1 MQDEEIEKAMLYY
14 LIFENYECELIDAD
28 FTTRLNKKIFKAIQN
43 LKQAKEEITML
54 TVKNKLTDEKNI
66 LSYLATLSENIY
78 STTAESVYKKLIE
91 LTKKRQMQKLLNESA
106 TKIKDAENI
115 DIDIEKVIK
124 ELNKIEDREIKEES
138 LKEQIIDTLDM
149 IEKNMKNKNDYSLYT
164 GMLDLDQ
171 LTCGL
176 HNEELTIIGARP
188 GMGKTTFAL
197 QIADYI
203 AKKKIPVMFISL
215 EMSEEQIITKLIAK
229 ETRINS
235 TKMRLG
241 TLTDQEAVK
250 VYEAG
255 AELEEKSLYITSNLR
270 TIQQIEVEA
279 RKLKNKKNIGLI
291 IIDYI
296 QLIKS
301 SQKFNLREQEV
312 ADITRTLKLLTLE
325 LKIPIIGLCQLNR
338 NATRQEPMLSDL
350 RESGA
355 IEQDAD
361 NVIFIYQEE
370 EETDAA
376 APVVTIKLAKQ
387 RAGSTGKVNMI
398 FRKVYSEFV
407 NIIRR

>member
-43 LKQAKEEITML
+43 LKQAKEEITIL

-91 LTKKRQMQKLLNESA
+91 LTKKRQMQTLLNESV

-279 RKLKNKKNIGLI
+279 RKMKNKKNIGLI

-370 EETDAA
+370 ETDAA

>member
-28 FTTRLNKKIFKAIQN
+28 FTTRLNKKIFKAIQS
-43 LKQAKEEITML
+43 LKRAKEEITML

-78 STTAESVYKKLIE
+78 STTAESVYKKLIQ
-91 LTKKRQMQKLLNESA
+91 LTKKRQMQTLLNESV

-115 DIDIEKVIK
+115 DIDIEKVIR
-124 ELNKIEDREIKEES
+124 ELNKIEDREVKEES

-229 ETRINS
+229 DTRINS

-279 RKLKNKKNIGLI
+279 RKMKNKKNIGLI

-370 EETDAA
+370 ETDAA

>member
-124 ELNKIEDREIKEES
+124 ELNKIEDREVKEES
-138 LKEQIIDTLDM
+138 LKEQIINTLDM

-188 GMGKTTFAL
+188 GMGKTTFSL

-279 RKLKNKKNIGLI
+279 RKMKNKKNIGLI

-370 EETDAA
+370 ETDAA

>member
-14 LIFENYECELIDAD
+14 LIFENYECELIDTD
-28 FTTRLNKKIFKAIQN
+28 FTTRLNKKIFRAIQN

-370 EETDAA
+370 ETDAA

-387 RAGSTGKVNMI
+387 RAGSTGKVNMV

>member
-14 LIFENYECELIDAD
+14 LIFENYECELIDTD

-43 LKQAKEEITML
+43 LKQAKEEVTML
-54 TVKNKLTDEKNI
+54 TVQNKLTDEKDI
-66 LSYLATLSENIY
+66 LSYLGTLSENIY
-78 STTAESVYKKLIE
+78 GTTGDSVYKKLIE
-91 LTKKRQMQKLLNESA
+91 LTKKRQMQLLLKESEK
-106 TKIKDAENI
+106 KIKNSENI
-115 DIDIEKVIK
+115 DIDIEKTIK
-124 ELNKIEDREIKEES
+124 ELNKIEDRENKEEN
-138 LKEQIIDTLDM
+138 LVQQINETLDI
-149 IEKNMKNKNDYSLYT
+149 IENNMKNKNDYSLYT

-203 AKKKIPVMFISL
+203 ASKNIPVMFISL
-215 EMSEEQIITKLIAK
+215 EMSDKQIITKLIARN
-229 ETRINS
+229 TRINS

-241 TLTDQEAVK
+241 TLNDQEAIK
-250 VYEAG
+250 VYESG
-255 AELEEKSLYITSNLR
+255 AELSEKPLYITSNLR
-270 TIQQIEVEA
+270 TIQQIEIEA

-301 SQKFNLREQEV
+301 TQKFNLREQEV

-361 NVIFIYQEE
+361 NVIFIYQEDESE
-370 EETDAA
+370 EA
-376 APVVTIKLAKQ
+376 APIVTIKLAKQ
-387 RAGSTGKVNMI
+387 RAGETGKVNMKFNKI
-398 FRKVYSEFV
+398 FSEFV
-407 NIIRR
+407 NIVRR

>member
-14 LIFENYECELIDAD
+14 LIFENYECELIDED
-28 FTTRLNKKIFKAIQN
+28 FTTRLNKKIFRAIQN

-54 TVKNKLTDEKNI
+54 TVKNKLIDEKNI

-78 STTAESVYKKLIE
+78 GTTAESVYKKLIE
-91 LTKKRQMQKLLNESA
+91 LTKKRQMQKLLNESV

-149 IEKNMKNKNDYSLYT
+149 IEKNMRNKNDYSLYT

-229 ETRINS
+229 DTRINS

-241 TLTDQEAVK
+241 TLNDQEAVK

-255 AELEEKSLYITSNLR
+255 TELEERPLYITSNLR

-370 EETDAA
+370 ETDAA

>member
-28 FTTRLNKKIFKAIQN
+28 FTTRLNKKIFKAIQS
-43 LKQAKEEITML
+43 LKRAKEEITML

-78 STTAESVYKKLIE
+78 STTAESVYKKLIQ
-91 LTKKRQMQKLLNESA
+91 LTKKRQMQTLLNESV

-124 ELNKIEDREIKEES
+124 ELNKIEDREVKEES

-229 ETRINS
+229 DTRINS

-255 AELEEKSLYITSNLR
+255 AELEEKPLYITSNLR

-279 RKLKNKKNIGLI
+279 RKMKNKKNIGLI

-370 EETDAA
+370 ETDAA

>member
-279 RKLKNKKNIGLI
+279 RKMKNKKNIGLI

-312 ADITRTLKLLTLE
+312 ADITRTLKLLTVE

-370 EETDAA
+370 ETDAA

>member
-164 GMLDLDQ
+164 GMLDQ

-279 RKLKNKKNIGLI
+279 RKMKNKKNIGLI

-370 EETDAA
+370 ETDAA

>member
-28 FTTRLNKKIFKAIQN
+28 FTTRLNKKIFKAIQS
-43 LKQAKEEITML
+43 LKRAKEEITML

-78 STTAESVYKKLIE
+78 STTAESVYKKLIQ
-91 LTKKRQMQKLLNESA
+91 LTKKRQMQTLLNESV

-124 ELNKIEDREIKEES
+124 ELNKIEDREVKEES

-149 IEKNMKNKNDYSLYT
+149 IEENMKNKNDYSLYT

-229 ETRINS
+229 DTRINS

-255 AELEEKSLYITSNLR
+255 AELEEKPLYITSNLR

-370 EETDAA
+370 ETDAA

-387 RAGSTGKVNMI
+387 RVGTTGKVNMV

>member
-279 RKLKNKKNIGLI
+279 RKMKNKKNIGLI

-370 EETDAA
+370 ETDAA

>member
-14 LIFENYECELIDAD
+14 LIFENYEYQLTEAD

-43 LKQAKEEITML
+43 LKSQKEEVTML
-54 TVKNKLTDEKNI
+54 TVQNKCKEEKDI
-66 LSYLATLSENIY
+66 LRYLASLGDYIY
-78 STTAESVYKKLIE
+78 RTTAESVYQTLIE
-91 LTKKRQMQKLLNESA
+91 LTKKRQTQTLLKESA
-106 TKIKDAENI
+106 EKIKNSENI
-115 DIDIEKVIK
+115 DIDIEKTIK
-124 ELNKIEDREIKEES
+124 ELNKIEDRDNKEDDLLQQVSE
-138 LKEQIIDTLDM
+138 TLDT
-149 IEKNMKNKNDYSLYT
+149 IEKNMKNQNDYSLYT

-203 AKKKIPVMFISL
+203 ASKNIPVLFVSL
-215 EMSEEQIITKLIAK
+215 EMSDKQIITKLIAK
-229 ETRINS
+229 DTRINS

-241 TLTDQEAVK
+241 TLDEQEQLK
-250 VYEAG
+250 VVESGMKIAQKP
-255 AELEEKSLYITSNLR
+255 LIINSNLR
-270 TIQQIEVEA
+270 TVQQIEIEA
-279 RKLKNKKNIGLI
+279 RKLKNKRNIGLI

-370 EETDAA
+370 ENDDA
-376 APVVTIKLAKQ
+376 APVVTVKLAKQ
-387 RAGSTGKVNMI
+387 RAGTTGKVSMI

-407 NIIRR
+407 NIVRR

>member
-91 LTKKRQMQKLLNESA
+91 LTKKRQMQKLLNESVA
-106 TKIKDAENI
+106 KIKDAENI

-124 ELNKIEDREIKEES
+124 ELNKIEDREVKEES
-138 LKEQIIDTLDM
+138 LKEQIINTLDM

-279 RKLKNKKNIGLI
+279 RKMKNKKNIGLI

-370 EETDAA
+370 ETDAA

>member
-370 EETDAA
+370 ETDAA

-407 NIIRR
+407 NIIKR

>member
-91 LTKKRQMQKLLNESA
+91 LTKKRQMQKLLNESV

-149 IEKNMKNKNDYSLYT
+149 IEKNIKNKNDYSLYT

-203 AKKKIPVMFISL
+203 VKKKIPVMFISL

-229 ETRINS
+229 DTRINS

-241 TLTDQEAVK
+241 TLNDQEAVK

-255 AELEEKSLYITSNLR
+255 AELEERPLFITSNLR

-370 EETDAA
+370 ETDAA

-387 RAGSTGKVNMI
+387 RAGTTGKVNMV

>member
-1 MQDEEIEKAMLYY
+1 
-14 LIFENYECELIDAD
+14 
-28 FTTRLNKKIFKAIQN
+28 
-43 LKQAKEEITML
+43 
-54 TVKNKLTDEKNI
+54 
-66 LSYLATLSENIY
+66 
-78 STTAESVYKKLIE
+78 
-91 LTKKRQMQKLLNESA
+91 MQKLLNESA

-370 EETDAA
+370 ETDAA

>member
-28 FTTRLNKKIFKAIQN
+28 FTTRLNKKILKAIQS
-43 LKQAKEEITML
+43 LKRAKEEITML

-279 RKLKNKKNIGLI
+279 RKMKNKKNIGLI

-370 EETDAA
+370 ETDAA

-398 FRKVYSEFV
+398 FRKVYSEFG

>member
-14 LIFENYECELIDAD
+14 LIFENYEYQLTEAD
-28 FTTRLNKKIFKAIQN
+28 FTTRLNKKIFKAIQT
-43 LKQAKEEITML
+43 LKSQKEEVTIL
-54 TVKNKLTDEKNI
+54 TVQNKCKEEKEI
-66 LSYLATLSENIY
+66 LRYIASLGDYIY
-78 STTAESVYKKLIE
+78 RTTADSVYQTLIE
-91 LTKKRQMQKLLNESA
+91 LTKKRQTQILLKESA
-106 TKIKDAENI
+106 EKIKSSENI
-115 DIDIEKVIK
+115 DIDIEKTIK
-124 ELNKIEDREIKEES
+124 ELNKIEDRDNKEKDILQQVSE
-138 LKEQIIDTLDM
+138 TLDT
-149 IEKNMKNKNDYSLYT
+149 IEKNMKNQNDYSLYT

-203 AKKKIPVMFISL
+203 ASKNIPVMFISL
-215 EMSEEQIITKLIAK
+215 EMSDKQIITKLIARD
-229 ETRINS
+229 TRINS

-241 TLTDQEAVK
+241 TLDEQEQLK
-250 VYEAG
+250 VVESG
-255 AELEEKSLYITSNLR
+255 MKISQKPLIINSNLR
-270 TIQQIEVEA
+270 TVQQIEIEA

-291 IIDYI
+291 VIDYI

-301 SQKFNLREQEV
+301 TQKFNLREQEV

-370 EETDAA
+370 ETDEA
-376 APVVTIKLAKQ
+376 APVVTVKLAKQ
-387 RAGSTGKVNMI
+387 RAGNTGKVNMI

>member
-14 LIFENYECELIDAD
+14 LIFENYECELIDTD
-28 FTTRLNKKIFKAIQN
+28 FTTRLNKKIFRAIQN

-66 LSYLATLSENIY
+66 LSYLATLGENIY
-78 STTAESVYKKLIE
+78 GTTAESVYKKLIE
-91 LTKKRQMQKLLNESA
+91 LTKKRQMQKLLNESVA
-106 TKIKDAENI
+106 KIKDAENI

-229 ETRINS
+229 DTRINS

-279 RKLKNKKNIGLI
+279 RKMKNKKNIGLI

-370 EETDAA
+370 ETDAT

>member
-14 LIFENYECELIDAD
+14 LIFENYECELIDTD
-28 FTTRLNKKIFKAIQN
+28 FTTRLNKKIFRAIQN

-66 LSYLATLSENIY
+66 LSYLATLGENIY
-78 STTAESVYKKLIE
+78 GTTAESVYKKLIE
-91 LTKKRQMQKLLNESA
+91 LTKKRQMQKLLNESVA
-106 TKIKDAENI
+106 KIKDAENI

-229 ETRINS
+229 DTRINS

-241 TLTDQEAVK
+241 TLNDQEAVK

-255 AELEEKSLYITSNLR
+255 AELEERPLYITSNLR

-370 EETDAA
+370 ETDAA

>member
-28 FTTRLNKKIFKAIQN
+28 FTTRLNKKIFKAIQS
-43 LKQAKEEITML
+43 LKRAKEEITML

-78 STTAESVYKKLIE
+78 STTAESVYKKLMQ
-91 LTKKRQMQKLLNESA
+91 LTKKRQMQTLLNESV

-115 DIDIEKVIK
+115 DIEIEKVIK

-149 IEKNMKNKNDYSLYT
+149 IEKNIKNKNDYSLYT

-203 AKKKIPVMFISL
+203 VKKKIPVMFISL

-229 ETRINS
+229 DTRINS

-241 TLTDQEAVK
+241 TLNDQEAVK

-255 AELEEKSLYITSNLR
+255 AELEERPLYITSNLR

-370 EETDAA
+370 ETDAA

-387 RAGSTGKVNMI
+387 RAGTTGKVNMV

>member
-229 ETRINS
+229 DTRINS

-241 TLTDQEAVK
+241 TLNDQEAVK

-255 AELEEKSLYITSNLR
+255 AELEEKPLYITSNLK

-370 EETDAA
+370 ETDAA

-387 RAGSTGKVNMI
+387 RAGTTGKVNMI

>member
-14 LIFENYECELIDAD
+14 LIFENYEYQLTEVD
-28 FTTRLNKKIFKAIQN
+28 FTTRLNKKIFKAIQT
-43 LKQAKEEITML
+43 LKRQKEEVTML
-54 TVKNKLTDEKNI
+54 TVQNKCKEEKDI
-66 LSYLATLSENIY
+66 LRYIASLGDYIY
-78 STTAESVYKKLIE
+78 RTTAESVYQTLIE
-91 LTKKRQMQKLLNESA
+91 LTKKRQTQTLLKESA
-106 TKIKDAENI
+106 EKIKSSENI
-115 DIDIEKVIK
+115 DIDIEKTIK
-124 ELNKIEDREIKEES
+124 ELNKIEDRDNKEKDILQQVSE
-138 LKEQIIDTLDM
+138 TLDT
-149 IEKNMKNKNDYSLYT
+149 IEKNMKNQNDYSLYT

-203 AKKKIPVMFISL
+203 ASKNIPVMFISL
-215 EMSEEQIITKLIAK
+215 EMSDKQIITKLIARD
-229 ETRINS
+229 TRINS

-241 TLTDQEAVK
+241 TLDEQEQLK
-250 VYEAG
+250 VVESG
-255 AELEEKSLYITSNLR
+255 MKISQKPLIINSNLR
-270 TIQQIEVEA
+270 TVQQIEIEA

-291 IIDYI
+291 VIDYI

-301 SQKFNLREQEV
+301 TQKFNLREQEV

-370 EETDAA
+370 ETDEA
-376 APVVTIKLAKQ
+376 APVVTVKLAKQ
-387 RAGSTGKVNMI
+387 RAGNIGKVNMI

>member
-279 RKLKNKKNIGLI
+279 RKMKNKKNIGLI

-338 NATRQEPMLSDL
+338 NVTRQEPMLSDL

-370 EETDAA
+370 ETDAA

-387 RAGSTGKVNMI
+387 RAGSTGKVNMV

>member
-164 GMLDLDQ
+164 GILDLDQ

-279 RKLKNKKNIGLI
+279 RKMKNKKNIGLI

-370 EETDAA
+370 ETDAA

>member
-370 EETDAA
+370 ETDAV

>member
-28 FTTRLNKKIFKAIQN
+28 FTTRLNKKIFKAIQS
-43 LKQAKEEITML
+43 LKRAKEEITML

-78 STTAESVYKKLIE
+78 STTAESVYKKLIQ
-91 LTKKRQMQKLLNESA
+91 LTKKRQMQTLLNESA

-124 ELNKIEDREIKEES
+124 ELNKIEDREVKEES

-229 ETRINS
+229 DTRINS

-255 AELEEKSLYITSNLR
+255 AELEEKPLYITSNLR

-370 EETDAA
+370 ETDAA

-387 RAGSTGKVNMI
+387 RAGTTGKVNMV

>member
-279 RKLKNKKNIGLI
+279 RKMKNKKNIGLI

-338 NATRQEPMLSDL
+338 KATRQEPMLSDL

-370 EETDAA
+370 ETDAA

-387 RAGSTGKVNMI
+387 RAGSTGKVNMV

>member
-28 FTTRLNKKIFKAIQN
+28 FTTRLNKKIFKAIQS
-43 LKQAKEEITML
+43 LKRAKEEITML

-78 STTAESVYKKLIE
+78 STTAESVYKKLIQ
-91 LTKKRQMQKLLNESA
+91 LTKKRQMQTLLNESV

-124 ELNKIEDREIKEES
+124 ELNKIEDREVKEES

-229 ETRINS
+229 DTRINS

-241 TLTDQEAVK
+241 TLNDQEAVK

-255 AELEEKSLYITSNLR
+255 AELEEKPLYITSNLK

-370 EETDAA
+370 ETDAA

-387 RAGSTGKVNMI
+387 LIK
-398 FRKVYSEFV
+398 
-407 NIIRR
+407 

>member
-14 LIFENYECELIDAD
+14 LIFENYEYQLTEVD
-28 FTTRLNKKIFKAIQN
+28 FTTRLNKKIFKAIQT
-43 LKQAKEEITML
+43 LKSQKEEVTML
-54 TVKNKLTDEKNI
+54 TVQNKCKEEKDI
-66 LSYLATLSENIY
+66 LRYLASLGDYIY
-78 STTAESVYKKLIE
+78 RTTAESVYQTLIE
-91 LTKKRQMQKLLNESA
+91 LTKKRQTQTLLKESA
-106 TKIKDAENI
+106 EKIKNSENI
-115 DIDIEKVIK
+115 DIDIEKTIK
-124 ELNKIEDREIKEES
+124 ELNKIEDRDNKEDDLLQQVSE
-138 LKEQIIDTLDM
+138 TLDT
-149 IEKNMKNKNDYSLYT
+149 IEKNMKNQNDYSLYT

-203 AKKKIPVMFISL
+203 ASKNIPVLFVSL
-215 EMSEEQIITKLIAK
+215 EMSDKQIITKLIAK
-229 ETRINS
+229 DTRINS

-241 TLTDQEAVK
+241 TLDEQEQLK
-250 VYEAG
+250 VVESGMKIAQKP
-255 AELEEKSLYITSNLR
+255 LIINSNLR
-270 TIQQIEVEA
+270 TVQQIEIEA
-279 RKLKNKKNIGLI
+279 RKLKNKRNIGLI

-370 EETDAA
+370 ENDDA
-376 APVVTIKLAKQ
+376 APVVTVKLAKQ
-387 RAGSTGKVNMI
+387 RAGTTGKVSMI

-407 NIIRR
+407 NIVRR

>member
-28 FTTRLNKKIFKAIQN
+28 FTTRLNKKIFKAIQS
-43 LKQAKEEITML
+43 LKRAKEEITML

-78 STTAESVYKKLIE
+78 STTAESVYKKLMQ
-91 LTKKRQMQKLLNESA
+91 LTKKRQMQTLLNESV

-115 DIDIEKVIK
+115 DIEIEKVIK

-138 LKEQIIDTLDM
+138 LKAQIIDTLDM
-149 IEKNMKNKNDYSLYT
+149 IEKNIKNKNDYSLYT

-203 AKKKIPVMFISL
+203 VKKKIPVMFISL

-229 ETRINS
+229 DTRINS

-241 TLTDQEAVK
+241 TLNDQEAVK

-255 AELEEKSLYITSNLR
+255 AELEERPLYITSNLR

-370 EETDAA
+370 ETDAA

-387 RAGSTGKVNMI
+387 RFKFYI
-398 FRKVYSEFV
+398 QRFF
-407 NIIRR
+407 I

>member
-43 LKQAKEEITML
+43 LKQAKEEITIL

-115 DIDIEKVIK
+115 DMDIEKVIK
-124 ELNKIEDREIKEES
+124 ELNKIEDREVKEES

-279 RKLKNKKNIGLI
+279 RKMKNKKNIGLI

-370 EETDAA
+370 ETDAA

>member
-28 FTTRLNKKIFKAIQN
+28 FTTRLNKKIFKTIQN

-124 ELNKIEDREIKEES
+124 ELNKIEDREVKEES
-138 LKEQIIDTLDM
+138 LKEQIINTLDM

-279 RKLKNKKNIGLI
+279 RKMKNKKNIGLI

-370 EETDAA
+370 ETDAA

>member
-124 ELNKIEDREIKEES
+124 ELNKIEDREVKEES

-279 RKLKNKKNIGLI
+279 RKMKNKKNIGLI

-370 EETDAA
+370 ETDAA

-387 RAGSTGKVNMI
+387 RAGTTGKVNMI

>member
-28 FTTRLNKKIFKAIQN
+28 FTTRLNKKIFKSIQS

-370 EETDAA
+370 ETDAA

>member
-91 LTKKRQMQKLLNESA
+91 LTKKRQMQTLLNESA

-370 EETDAA
+370 ETDAA

>member
-203 AKKKIPVMFISL
+203 AKKRIPVMFISL

-370 EETDAA
+370 ETDAA

>member
-43 LKQAKEEITML
+43 LKQAKEEITIL

-78 STTAESVYKKLIE
+78 STTAESVYKKLIQ
-91 LTKKRQMQKLLNESA
+91 LTKKRQMQTLLNESV

-255 AELEEKSLYITSNLR
+255 AKLEEKSLYITSNLR

-370 EETDAA
+370 ETDAA

>member
-14 LIFENYECELIDAD
+14 LIFENYEYQLTEGD
-28 FTTRLNKKIFKAIQN
+28 FTTRLNKKIFKAIQT
-43 LKQAKEEITML
+43 LKSQKEEVTML
-54 TVKNKLTDEKNI
+54 TVQNKCKEEKDI
-66 LSYLATLSENIY
+66 LRYLASLGDYIY
-78 STTAESVYKKLIE
+78 RTTAESVYQTLIE
-91 LTKKRQMQKLLNESA
+91 LTKKRQTQTLLKESA
-106 TKIKDAENI
+106 EKIKNSENI
-115 DIDIEKVIK
+115 DIDIEKTIK
-124 ELNKIEDREIKEES
+124 ELNKIEDRDNKEDDLLQQVSE
-138 LKEQIIDTLDM
+138 TLDT
-149 IEKNMKNKNDYSLYT
+149 IEKNMKNQNDYSLYT

-203 AKKKIPVMFISL
+203 ASKNIPVLFVSL
-215 EMSEEQIITKLIAK
+215 EMSDKQIITKLIAK
-229 ETRINS
+229 DTRINS

-241 TLTDQEAVK
+241 TLDEQEQLK
-250 VYEAG
+250 VVESGMKIAQKP
-255 AELEEKSLYITSNLR
+255 LIINSNLR
-270 TIQQIEVEA
+270 TVQQIEIEA
-279 RKLKNKKNIGLI
+279 RKLKNKRNIGLI

-370 EETDAA
+370 ENDDA
-376 APVVTIKLAKQ
+376 APVVTVKLAKQ
-387 RAGSTGKVNMI
+387 RAGTTGKVSMI

-407 NIIRR
+407 NIVRR

>member
-66 LSYLATLSENIY
+66 LSYLATLNENIY

-370 EETDAA
+370 ETDAA